1 MFAVENDG
9 VVTNGETVH
18 YPLAVPVPM
27 HHKVDGWSEDPCQ
40 SVSEYVWVQIVR
52 VGSATVLAI
61 RSTII
66 AIFDSATGKAS
77 G

>member
-1 MFAVENDG
+1 MCRPQSTDGETHMFAVENDG

-52 VGSATVLAI
+52 VGSATCACN
-61 RSTII
+61 
-66 AIFDSATGKAS
+66 
-77 G
+77 